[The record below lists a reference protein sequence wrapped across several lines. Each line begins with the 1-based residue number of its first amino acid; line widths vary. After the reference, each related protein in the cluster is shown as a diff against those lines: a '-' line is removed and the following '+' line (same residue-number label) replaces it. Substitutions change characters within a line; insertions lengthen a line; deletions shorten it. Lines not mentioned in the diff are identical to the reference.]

1 MSRMPAIPRQFTDS
15 KRRLARERS
24 IFPDQLDFRSDV
36 PCVPQRPLLGRWGT
50 LDHFGASYSS
60 TSIGVVISVAGAE
73 ASVAAGSSA
82 SIVLRVNTISTR
94 RF

>member
-1 MSRMPAIPRQFTDS
+1 M
-15 KRRLARERS
+15 
-24 IFPDQLDFRSDV
+24 
-36 PCVPQRPLLGRWGT
+36 GRWGV

-82 SIVLRVNTISTR
+82 SIVLLVNTISTR